1 MHTGWVLGK
10 GPRSTSSLSELEHE
24 STQHARMSVPG
35 DLVAVQDPDV
45 AGCLLVKLTVACC
58 YTCCSEPFPPYGKP

>member
-1 MHTGWVLGK
+1 MHTGWTGQSS
-10 GPRSTSSLSELEHE
+10 STRARNM
-24 STQHARMSVPG
+24 ARMSVPG

-58 YTCCSEPFPPYGKP
+58 GEPFPPYGKP